1 MKRKFTD
8 ISSDTLEITSTSNFK
23 YVIDT
28 SSKIEVSGD
37 NDVTSIL
44 FIKNDDLIVIYKDL
58 IKLLINNVCY
68 YIDLKYRDD
77 LLNFISMN

>member
-37 NDVTSIL
+37 NDVTRIL

-77 LLNFISMN
+77 LLNFISMK

>member
-23 YVIDT
+23 YIIDT

-37 NDVTSIL
+37 NDVTRIL
-44 FIKNDDLIVIYKDL
+44 FIKNEDLIVIYKDL

-77 LLNFISMN
+77 LLNFISMK

>member
-8 ISSDTLEITSTSNFK
+8 ISSDTLEITTTSNFK
-23 YVIDT
+23 YIIDT
-28 SSKIEVSGD
+28 SSKIEFSSD
-37 NDVTSIL
+37 NDVTRIL

-77 LLNFISMN
+77 LLNFISMK

>member
-23 YVIDT
+23 YIIDT

-37 NDVTSIL
+37 NDVTRIL

-77 LLNFISMN
+77 LLNFISMK

>member
-23 YVIDT
+23 YIIDT

-37 NDVTSIL
+37 NDVTRIL

-77 LLNFISMN
+77 LINFISMK

>member
-28 SSKIEVSGD
+28 SSKIEFSSD
-37 NDVTSIL
+37 NYVTRIL

-58 IKLLINNVCY
+58 IKLIINNVCY

-77 LLNFISMN
+77 LLNFISMK

>member
-23 YVIDT
+23 YIIDT
-28 SSKIEVSGD
+28 SSKIEFSSD
-37 NDVTSIL
+37 NDVTRIL

-77 LLNFISMN
+77 LLNFISMK